1 MLIQKLSEQS
11 EPMKLTRFVEPL
23 KHKIQAIYDELFGFI
38 TMFYTYILYS
48 KKLNA
53 FYKGETK
60 NILDRLY
67 RHNSG
72 YEKSTKL
79 GTPWILLWQDVKS
92 TKSEAKQLT
101 NNVIVSIDNTIIT
114 DLDINKEINF
124 LKFINKDQAAN
135 NPELLKKEI
144 VNSLIDR
151 KIKDIE
157 TNYFKIE
164 VSEKEIEINLYNY
177 LERIKINNEII
188 NSFYNQ
194 NEIEKDY
201 LKNII
206 KIDMKWSKLVRQ
218 LYESRL
224 NVNLTEVNKELEKK
238 QNNSVDDE
246 KLNTKLI
253 IIEQNK
259 LLNKFSAT
267 HLEKSKKKY
276 LIKFL

>member
-1 MLIQKLSEQS
+1 
-11 EPMKLTRFVEPL
+11 VE
-23 KHKIQAIYDELFGFI
+23 YNN
-38 TMFYTYILYS
+38 S
-48 KKLNA
+48 KKRMSKKI
-53 FYKGETK
+53 F
-60 NILDRLY
+60 
-67 RHNSG
+67 
-72 YEKSTKL
+72 
-79 GTPWILLWQDVKS
+79 LLIFFVFFF
-92 TKSEAKQLT
+92 TNSEAKQLT

-144 VNSLIDR
+144 VNTLIDR

-188 NSFYNQ
+188 NSFYRQ

-224 NVNLTEVNKELEKK
+224 NVNLTEVNKELEKE
-238 QNNSVDDE
+238 QNNSEDDE
-246 KLNTKLI
+246 KLKRQLI
-253 IIEQNK
+253 ITEQKK

>member
-1 MLIQKLSEQS
+1 M
-11 EPMKLTRFVEPL
+11 
-23 KHKIQAIYDELFGFI
+23 
-38 TMFYTYILYS
+38 S
-48 KKLNA
+48 KKI
-53 FYKGETK
+53 F
-60 NILDRLY
+60 
-67 RHNSG
+67 
-72 YEKSTKL
+72 
-79 GTPWILLWQDVKS
+79 LLIFFFFFLTS
-92 TKSEAKQLT
+92 SEAKKLT
-101 NNVIVSIDNTIIT
+101 NNVIVAIDNSIIT
-114 DLDINKEINF
+114 DLDINKEIIF

-135 NPELLKKEI
+135 NPELLKKEVI
-144 VNSLIDR
+144 NSLIDR

-177 LERIKINNEII
+177 LERIKINNETI
-188 NSFYNQ
+188 NFFYNQ

-224 NVNLTEVNKELEKK
+224 NVNLTEVNKELEKE
-238 QNNSVDDE
+238 QNNAADDE
-246 KLNTKLI
+246 KLKRQLI
-253 IIEQNK
+253 ITEQNK

>member
-1 MLIQKLSEQS
+1 M
-11 EPMKLTRFVEPL
+11 
-23 KHKIQAIYDELFGFI
+23 
-38 TMFYTYILYS
+38 S
-48 KKLNA
+48 KKI
-53 FYKGETK
+53 F
-60 NILDRLY
+60 
-67 RHNSG
+67 
-72 YEKSTKL
+72 
-79 GTPWILLWQDVKS
+79 LLIFFVFFL
-92 TKSEAKQLT
+92 TNSEAKQLT

-124 LKFINKDQAAN
+124 LKFINKDQAVN

-164 VSEKEIEINLYNY
+164 VSEKEIEINIYNY

-206 KIDMKWSKLVRQ
+206 KIDMKWSKLIRQ

-224 NVNLTEVNKELEKK
+224 NVNLTEVNKELEKE

-246 KLNTKLI
+246 KLKRQLI
-253 IIEQNK
+253 ITEQNK

>member
-1 MLIQKLSEQS
+1 M
-11 EPMKLTRFVEPL
+11 
-23 KHKIQAIYDELFGFI
+23 
-38 TMFYTYILYS
+38 S
-48 KKLNA
+48 KKI
-53 FYKGETK
+53 F
-60 NILDRLY
+60 
-67 RHNSG
+67 
-72 YEKSTKL
+72 
-79 GTPWILLWQDVKS
+79 LLIFFVCFL
-92 TKSEAKQLT
+92 TNSEAKQLN
-101 NNVIVSIDNTIIT
+101 NNVVVSIDNSIIT

-177 LERIKINNEII
+177 LERIKISNEIL

-218 LYESRL
+218 MYENRL
-224 NVNLTEVNKELEKK
+224 NVNLTEVNKELEKE

-246 KLNTKLI
+246 KLKRQLI
-253 IIEQNK
+253 ITEQNK
-259 LLNKFSAT
+259 LLNKYSAT

>member
-1 MLIQKLSEQS
+1 M
-11 EPMKLTRFVEPL
+11 
-23 KHKIQAIYDELFGFI
+23 
-38 TMFYTYILYS
+38 S
-48 KKLNA
+48 KKIFLLIFFVFFLN
-53 FYKGETK
+53 
-60 NILDRLY
+60 
-67 RHNSG
+67 NS
-72 YEKSTKL
+72 
-79 GTPWILLWQDVKS
+79 D
-92 TKSEAKQLT
+92 AKQLT
-101 NNVIVSIDNTIIT
+101 NNVIVSIDNSIIT

-124 LKFINKDQAAN
+124 LKFINKDQGAN

-144 VNSLIDR
+144 INSLIDR

-177 LERIKINNEII
+177 LERMKINNEIL

-194 NEIEKDY
+194 YEIEKDY
-201 LKNII
+201 LKNTI

-218 LYESRL
+218 MYENRL
-224 NVNLTEVNKELEKK
+224 NVNLTEVNKELEKE

-246 KLNTKLI
+246 KLKRKLI
-253 IIEQNK
+253 ITEQNK
-259 LLNKFSAT
+259 LLNKYSAT

>member
-1 MLIQKLSEQS
+1 ME
-11 EPMKLTRFVEPL
+11 
-23 KHKIQAIYDELFGFI
+23 YNN
-38 TMFYTYILYS
+38 S
-48 KKLNA
+48 KKKMSKKI
-53 FYKGETK
+53 F
-60 NILDRLY
+60 
-67 RHNSG
+67 
-72 YEKSTKL
+72 
-79 GTPWILLWQDVKS
+79 LLIFFVFFL
-92 TKSEAKQLT
+92 TNSEAKQLT
-101 NNVIVSIDNTIIT
+101 NNVIVSIDNSIIT

-124 LKFINKDQAAN
+124 LKFINKDQTAN

-157 TNYFKIE
+157 TNFFKIE

-177 LERIKINNEII
+177 LERIKINNEIL

-194 NEIEKDY
+194 NQIEKDY

-218 LYESRL
+218 LYQGRL
-224 NVNLTEVNKELEKK
+224 NVNLTEVNKQLEKE

-246 KLNTKLI
+246 KLKRQLI
-253 IIEQNK
+253 ITEQNK
-259 LLNKFSAT
+259 LLNKFSTT

>member
-1 MLIQKLSEQS
+1 M
-11 EPMKLTRFVEPL
+11 
-23 KHKIQAIYDELFGFI
+23 
-38 TMFYTYILYS
+38 S
-48 KKLNA
+48 KKI
-53 FYKGETK
+53 F
-60 NILDRLY
+60 
-67 RHNSG
+67 
-72 YEKSTKL
+72 
-79 GTPWILLWQDVKS
+79 LLIFFVCFL
-92 TKSEAKQLT
+92 TNSEAKQLN
-101 NNVIVSIDNTIIT
+101 NNVVVSIDNSIIT
-114 DLDINKEINF
+114 DLDINKEFNF

-188 NSFYNQ
+188 NSFYRQ

-224 NVNLTEVNKELEKK
+224 NVNLTEVNKELEKE
-238 QNNSVDDE
+238 QNNLVDDE
-246 KLNTKLI
+246 KLKKQLI
-253 IIEQNK
+253 ITEQNK
-259 LLNKFSAT
+259 LLNKFSTT

>member
-1 MLIQKLSEQS
+1 M
-11 EPMKLTRFVEPL
+11 
-23 KHKIQAIYDELFGFI
+23 
-38 TMFYTYILYS
+38 S
-48 KKLNA
+48 KKI
-53 FYKGETK
+53 F
-60 NILDRLY
+60 
-67 RHNSG
+67 
-72 YEKSTKL
+72 
-79 GTPWILLWQDVKS
+79 LLIFFVFFLTS
-92 TKSEAKQLT
+92 SEAKQLT
-101 NNVIVSIDNTIIT
+101 NNVVVSIDNSIIT

-124 LKFINKDQAAN
+124 LKFINKDQSAN

-144 VNSLIDR
+144 VVSLIDR

-164 VSEKEIEINLYNY
+164 VSEKEIEVNLYNY
-177 LERIKINNEII
+177 LERVKINNEII

-206 KIDMKWSKLVRQ
+206 KIDMKWSKLIRQ

-224 NVNLTEVNKELEKK
+224 NVNLTEVNKELEKEK
-238 QNNSVDDE
+238 SNSVDDE
-246 KLNTKLI
+246 KLKRQLI
-253 IIEQNK
+253 ITEQNK

-267 HLEKSKKKY
+267 HLDKSKKKY

>member
-1 MLIQKLSEQS
+1 M
-11 EPMKLTRFVEPL
+11 
-23 KHKIQAIYDELFGFI
+23 
-38 TMFYTYILYS
+38 S
-48 KKLNA
+48 KKIFLLIFFA
-53 FYKGETK
+53 FFFT
-60 NILDRLY
+60 N
-67 RHNSG
+67 
-72 YEKSTKL
+72 
-79 GTPWILLWQDVKS
+79 
-92 TKSEAKQLT
+92 SEAKQLT

-135 NPELLKKEI
+135 NPVQLKREI
-144 VNSLIDR
+144 LNSLIDR

-157 TNYFKIE
+157 TNNFKIE

-177 LERIKINNEII
+177 LERSKINNEII

-206 KIDMKWSKLVRQ
+206 KIDIKWSKLVRQ
-218 LYESRL
+218 LYEGRL
-224 NVNLTEVNKELEKK
+224 NVNLTEVNKELEKE

-246 KLNTKLI
+246 KLKRQLI
-253 IIEQNK
+253 ITEQNK

>member
-1 MLIQKLSEQS
+1 M
-11 EPMKLTRFVEPL
+11 
-23 KHKIQAIYDELFGFI
+23 
-38 TMFYTYILYS
+38 S
-48 KKLNA
+48 KKI
-53 FYKGETK
+53 F
-60 NILDRLY
+60 
-67 RHNSG
+67 
-72 YEKSTKL
+72 
-79 GTPWILLWQDVKS
+79 LLIFFVFFF
-92 TKSEAKQLT
+92 TNSEAKQLT

-124 LKFINKDQAAN
+124 LKFINKDQANN
-135 NPELLKKEI
+135 NPELFKKEI

-157 TNYFKIE
+157 TNFFKIE
-164 VSEKEIEINLYNY
+164 VPEKEIEINLYSY

-224 NVNLTEVNKELEKK
+224 NVNLTEVNKELEKE
-238 QNNSVDDE
+238 QNNSADDE
-246 KLNTKLI
+246 KLKRQLI
-253 IIEQNK
+253 ITEQNK

>member
-1 MLIQKLSEQS
+1 M
-11 EPMKLTRFVEPL
+11 
-23 KHKIQAIYDELFGFI
+23 
-38 TMFYTYILYS
+38 S
-48 KKLNA
+48 KKI
-53 FYKGETK
+53 F
-60 NILDRLY
+60 
-67 RHNSG
+67 
-72 YEKSTKL
+72 
-79 GTPWILLWQDVKS
+79 LLIFFVFFL
-92 TKSEAKQLT
+92 TISEAKQLT
-101 NNVIVSIDNTIIT
+101 NNVIVSIDNSIIT
-114 DLDINKEINF
+114 DLDINKEVNF

-135 NPELLKKEI
+135 NPELLKKEVI
-144 VNSLIDR
+144 NSLIDR

-157 TNYFKIE
+157 TNYFKTEI
-164 VSEKEIEINLYNY
+164 SEKEIEINLYNY
-177 LERIKINNEII
+177 LERMKVNNEIL

-206 KIDMKWSKLVRQ
+206 KIDMKWSKLIRQ

-224 NVNLTEVNKELEKK
+224 NVNLTEVSKELEKE

-246 KLNTKLI
+246 KLKRQLI
-253 IIEQNK
+253 INEQNK